1 MKISFKKFISS
12 ALATV
17 MAMACVGVVNV
28 SSVFAAENV
37 YYLYYDGGNLVNT
50 NDYFGGTTSSTLNSS
65 YILSTP
71 FTFDGESE
79 SHTCS
84 YAMKLNSSGQVTF
97 NVTGTA
103 TVEFFW
109 SNRTNKTGTST
120 LKVDGTNTNETAT
133 ETTMGHAK
141 VENLTAG
148 SHTITRGESIELA
161 LYAVKVTDVVS
172 DDAKDYT
179 ISGSSNV
186 ANTTFTLTKG
196 NEVLEAEVGADGSW
210 KVSKTAETSP
220 FTVGDEYT
228 VALSEYSA
236 EPSSIKLAAGSNDTE
251 FVGGDIQ
258 FTKLA
263 LANLENKTYK
273 GDDIALGLPNFEKQS
288 NLKTQ
293 GTGNVKFIGDFKF
306 KLGEASKI
314 DMNMH
319 TGSSTSGVDADVKVS
334 DSNGEVLYEKVIRG
348 GIDNKQTDYFMYLP
362 AGEYTVSISSTATG
376 SPVIYINSFTVEAD
390 KVEES
395 HNIVKDESKTDV
407 AVLNNGKEKHFVVSV
422 IKGSDV
428 AGKTSVSQSINGVE
442 VAKSD
447 TIYKS
452 ITLGEKVYDATSF
465 GGTAEDF
472 LFASVIHNDTATT
485 DVSSTILT
493 NATTVLE

>member
-1 MKISFKKFISS
+1 
-12 ALATV
+12 
-17 MAMACVGVVNV
+17 
-28 SSVFAAENV
+28 
-37 YYLYYDGGNLVNT
+37 
-50 NDYFGGTTSSTLNSS
+50 
-65 YILSTP
+65 
-71 FTFDGESE
+71 
-79 SHTCS
+79 
-84 YAMKLNSSGQVTF
+84 
-97 NVTGTA
+97 
-103 TVEFFW
+103 
-109 SNRTNKTGTST
+109 
-120 LKVDGTNTNETAT
+120 
-133 ETTMGHAK
+133 
-141 VENLTAG
+141 
-148 SHTITRGESIELA
+148 
-161 LYAVKVTDVVS
+161 
-172 DDAKDYT
+172 
-179 ISGSSNV
+179 
-186 ANTTFTLTKG
+186 
-196 NEVLEAEVGADGSW
+196 
-210 KVSKTAETSP
+210 
-220 FTVGDEYT
+220 
-228 VALSEYSA
+228 
-236 EPSSIKLAAGSNDTE
+236 
-251 FVGGDIQ
+251 
-258 FTKLA
+258 
-263 LANLENKTYK
+263 
-273 GDDIALGLPNFEKQS
+273 
-288 NLKTQ
+288 
-293 GTGNVKFIGDFKF
+293 
-306 KLGEASKI
+306 
-314 DMNMH
+314 MNMH

-334 DSNGEVLYEKVIRG
+334 DRNREVLYEKVIRG